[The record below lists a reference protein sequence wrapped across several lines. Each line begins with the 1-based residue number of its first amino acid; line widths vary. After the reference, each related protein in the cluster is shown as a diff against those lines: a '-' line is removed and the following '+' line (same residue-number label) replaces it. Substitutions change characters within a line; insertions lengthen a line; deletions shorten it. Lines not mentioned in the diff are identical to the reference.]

1 MVLVC
6 IRGESNFNFDVRKGF
21 EKAKNEL
28 PNNVLIHSTKMFY
41 GEISNY
47 KGLMLLVCL
56 VICSILRNF

>member
-1 MVLVC
+1 MLVC
-6 IRGESNFNFDVRKGF
+6 IRGESNLNFDVRKGF

-47 KGLMLLVCL
+47 K
-56 VICSILRNF
+56 